1 MKIGHYAIIALLI
14 LLLGGVIGFFIGR
27 NQCEQCIEKKEVK
40 TSVKVDTKQKESKM
54 TWKPKKANPKYQF
67 VKSLPPKNII
77 AVSDTNIIIDSIA
90 NVDGVGL
97 QFRHVVSNNEI
108 QLSEY
113 KINYPERTITIE
125 KETVQTIKPKVNAF
139 DFGVG
144 VLLSDQI
151 DIIPNLGYRYDKLR
165 ISAGYMVRSK
175 GVFIGMNRT
184 F

>member
-1 MKIGHYAIIALLI
+1 MALLI

-27 NQCEQCIEKKEVK
+27 NQCAQCIEKKEVK
-40 TSVKVDTKQKESKM
+40 TAVKVATKQKESKM
-54 TWKPKKANPKYQF
+54 TWKPKKPKYRI

-125 KETVQTIKPKVNAF
+125 KETTQTIKPKVNAF

-144 VLLSDQI
+144 VLFSDQI
-151 DIIPNLGYRYDKLR
+151 DIIPNLGYRYEKLR
-165 ISAGYMVRSK
+165 ISAGYMVRGK
-175 GVFIGMNRT
+175 GVFIGVNRT